1 MYLAICRVFNFFRL
15 FKIVVVYLAI
25 FVVYLAKPFVWFIRM
40 FHELA
45 IARLLYRDNE
55 VVYVNRIL
63 TISQPKIINYLKPSS
78 NNVTQQ
84 LTVTRR
90 LTITTIIENGHQ
102 SLHKYYAT
110 RNYEPRETTMHAHI
124 ECMRWEFTVCQWTD
138 QMRKFDWR
146 FSHIC
151 EKMQLPNLGRT
162 IFRS

>member
-90 LTITTIIENGHQ
+90 LTITTIIENGQ
-102 SLHKYYAT
+102 SVIAQVLCHAKLWAKGNNNARTYWV
-110 RNYEPRETTMHAHI
+110 YEVRIHCLSMDGSNEKIWLAF
-124 ECMRWEFTVCQWTD
+124 FTYLWKNAIA
-138 QMRKFDWR
+138 KFR
-146 FSHIC
+146 
-151 EKMQLPNLGRT
+151 
-162 IFRS
+162 